1 MMRRL
6 LSRFTLGTILTVVTV
21 SAISFAGMRPRKL
34 KTAGTVVAYDLPISG
49 LAMLTSVPMEQF
61 LIVRIDRPINRK
73 QEARYIKVSYRR
85 WFNEPELPTGVL
97 DGRSKWRF
105 AVTRDRSC
113 DGPVRE
119 LRSIKS
125 KTKDGKEVILQRLR
139 QTSGAEKEELPDDR
153 ILPCYLLLPGDLRP
167 DR

>member
-1 MMRRL
+1 MMRSL

-21 SAISFAGMRPRKL
+21 ATISDAEMRPRKE
-34 KTAGTVVAYDLPISG
+34 KAVGTVIAYDVPISG
-49 LAMLTSVPMEQF
+49 LAMLTSVPMEQL
-61 LIVRIDRPINRK
+61 LIVRIDRPMNRN
-73 QEARYIKVSYRR
+73 QETRYIKVAYRR

-97 DGRSKWRF
+97 DGRGKWRF

-113 DGPVRE
+113 DGSVGE

-125 KTKDGKEVILQRLR
+125 KTEDGKEVILQRLR

-153 ILPCYLLLPGDLRP
+153 ILPCYLLRPGDLRP